1 MGKYIIKK
9 LDENFDVCEQV
20 AVHTD
25 KNRAV
30 TELMAIK
37 DKSDYIL
44 VEIDGDGEE
53 HLLMFR

>member
-25 KNRAV
+25 KNKAV

>member
-25 KNRAV
+25 KNRAI

>member
-1 MGKYIIKK
+1 MTKYIIKK

-53 HLLMFR
+53 HLLMFK

>member
-1 MGKYIIKK
+1 MAEYIIKK

-25 KNRAV
+25 KNKAV

-37 DKSDYIL
+37 DKGDYIL
-44 VEIDGDGEE
+44 VEIDADGEE
-53 HLLMFR
+53 HLVAFR